1 MGQPARKERSIMKKC
16 AIIAA
21 LAVLLVSFAAAQP
34 AANKF
39 SLKLY
44 GGGTYGSG
52 GDFAKGI
59 QGQSDYLAE
68 SYAVSGSYA
77 FPKLGWLAGG
87 ELLIPLSS
95 RISLGLGAG
104 FERHANS
111 KAVSY
116 DIGAIAISETLAPKF
131 TVLPVTGMLHWS
143 LPLGGAIKIDVAL
156 GGGVYLTKMNWD
168 YAFDMTVL
176 SYSGRDAYNFTSKTQ
191 MGYGGQAG
199 LGLELGLSSGI
210 SLVLQVLGRYVVV
223 PEFEG
228 SWTDVG
234 TGDFWTYSDSGNDHI
249 PWFYN
254 WTFAGATYPQLLF
267 QADEPSG
274 TTVSDAR
281 KAKLDLN
288 GVAATIGIK
297 IKLF

>member
-1 MGQPARKERSIMKKC
+1 MKKIG
-16 AIIAA
+16 IIAA
-21 LAVLLVSFAAAQP
+21 CAALLVSVGAAQP
-34 AANKF
+34 APGRF

-44 GGGTYGSG
+44 GGGAFGSG
-52 GDFAKGI
+52 GDIAKGI
-59 QGQSDYLAE
+59 QGQSDYLADN
-68 SYAVSGSYA
+68 YAVTGSYA
-77 FPKLGWLAGG
+77 FPKLGWMAGG
-87 ELLIPLSS
+87 ELLIALSS

-104 FERHANS
+104 YERHANS
-111 KAVSY
+111 KAIAY
-116 DIGAIAISETLAPKF
+116 DIGAISISETLAPKF

-143 LPLGGAIKIDVAL
+143 VPLGGAVKIDIAL

-168 YAFDMTVL
+168 YIFDMTVA
-176 SYSGRDAYNFTSKTQ
+176 SYSGTDAYNFTSKTQ

-199 LGLELGLSSGI
+199 LGLELALSSGI
-210 SLVLQVLGRYVVV
+210 SLVLNVLGRYVVV
-223 PEFEG
+223 PEFAG

-234 TGDFWTYSDSGNDHI
+234 TGDFWTYSDSGSDHI
-249 PWFYN
+249 PYFYN
-254 WTFAGATYPQLLF
+254 WTFAGTTYPQILF

-274 TTVSDAR
+274 TTVTDAR